1 MGAIELH
8 FHFLNFK
15 STSFDVGVAWGYGP
29 ALSHMT
35 ETEKQGFKVAFILAC
50 NDRRALA
57 RGALKP
63 QYLEKSDQK
72 DKGARNQN
80 RLRHKFLEDT
90 LKHLLGAKER

>member
-1 MGAIELH
+1 MLR
-8 FHFLNFK
+8 
-15 STSFDVGVAWGYGP
+15 VAWGCGHCYRP

-35 ETEKQGFKVAFILAC
+35 ETEKQGFKVAFILDC

-72 DKGARNQN
+72 DKGETKTGYVINFW
-80 RLRHKFLEDT
+80 KIS
-90 LKHLLGAKER
+90 